1 MQYDRLSQQ
10 QLSFLLI
17 NAIKTYL
24 SVVALSTDKVLFSV
38 ICSRT
43 PFALNVLHE
52 LIYHDAGD
60 TPRGKLG
67 SSDAIQRYSCVHKCM
82 NVRS

>member
-17 NAIKTYL
+17 SAIKTYL
-24 SVVALSTDKVLFSV
+24 SVVALSTNEVFSV
-38 ICSRT
+38 ICTGT